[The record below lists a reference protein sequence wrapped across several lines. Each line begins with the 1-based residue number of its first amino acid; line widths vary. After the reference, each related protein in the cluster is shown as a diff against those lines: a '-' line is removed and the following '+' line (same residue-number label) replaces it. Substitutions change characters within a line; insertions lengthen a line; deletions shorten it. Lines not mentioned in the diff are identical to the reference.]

1 MRKKNA
7 FINVTASMGR
17 GLLYAYL
24 YIMFRP
30 KICYQSRKAKEE
42 IEKGGVIFIGNHV
55 GHNDGQM
62 FYMLF
67 KNSVLIIAKDWA
79 DKKIL
84 KWLTSGGKFISVDRF
99 GTDITWIRGASEHL
113 RAGDNMII
121 FPEGHTSKTGVMD
134 EFKPG
139 FAMLAVMSGAKIVP
153 VYNERGNMLRLETAL
168 SAFLKKSK
176 VKSCILFVNDGSQDG
191 SGDLIR
197 EICRRNKDF
206 FYIGLAKNCGLSA
219 AMKAGIDYTCSRL
232 VGYIDAD
239 LQTTP
244 EDFNLL
250 LEYTDDYELVMGI
263 RVGRKDS
270 LVKNMSS
277 KVANGFRRLMT
288 KDGVKDTGCPLKIL
302 HTEYAQRIPFFTGMH
317 RFLPALILLQ
327 QGKVKQ
333 VPVRH
338 YPRIAEKSKYNLYNR
353 LISPFKD
360 CFAYRWMK
368 KRYINYEIA
377 DTHL

>member
-153 VYNERGNMLRLETAL
+153 VYNDGEYHKLFLSLLPAPGSERRVPPDRL
-168 SAFLKKSK
+168 
-176 VKSCILFVNDGSQDG
+176 
-191 SGDLIR
+191 
-197 EICRRNKDF
+197 
-206 FYIGLAKNCGLSA
+206 GLPGCWEE
-219 AMKAGIDYTCSRL
+219 
-232 VGYIDAD
+232 
-239 LQTTP
+239 TTP
-244 EDFNLL
+244 DCPNNFLL
-250 LEYTDDYELVMGI
+250 PDL
-263 RVGRKDS
+263 
-270 LVKNMSS
+270 
-277 KVANGFRRLMT
+277 
-288 KDGVKDTGCPLKIL
+288 
-302 HTEYAQRIPFFTGMH
+302 
-317 RFLPALILLQ
+317 
-327 QGKVKQ
+327 
-333 VPVRH
+333 
-338 YPRIAEKSKYNLYNR
+338 
-353 LISPFKD
+353 
-360 CFAYRWMK
+360 
-368 KRYINYEIA
+368 
-377 DTHL
+377 THHG

>member
-1 MRKKNA
+1 MKKKNT

-67 KNSVLIIAKDWA
+67 RNSVLIIAKDWA

-134 EFKPG
+134 EFKYIITG
-139 FAMLAVMSGAKIVP
+139 NIISCLGRDLSCTLASQW
-153 VYNERGNMLRLETAL
+153 NL
-168 SAFLKKSK
+168 LKKVRDLMLS
-176 VKSCILFVNDGSQDG
+176 ILQGNARD
-191 SGDLIR
+191 SG
-197 EICRRNKDF
+197 
-206 FYIGLAKNCGLSA
+206 
-219 AMKAGIDYTCSRL
+219 RL
-232 VGYIDAD
+232 
-239 LQTTP
+239 
-244 EDFNLL
+244 
-250 LEYTDDYELVMGI
+250 
-263 RVGRKDS
+263 
-270 LVKNMSS
+270 
-277 KVANGFRRLMT
+277 
-288 KDGVKDTGCPLKIL
+288 
-302 HTEYAQRIPFFTGMH
+302 
-317 RFLPALILLQ
+317 
-327 QGKVKQ
+327 
-333 VPVRH
+333 
-338 YPRIAEKSKYNLYNR
+338 
-353 LISPFKD
+353 
-360 CFAYRWMK
+360 
-368 KRYINYEIA
+368 
-377 DTHL
+377 